1 MWFVFFLASLHV
13 LHGFFKQHQ
22 VHVRVQLIVVL
33 KSVHQGLLKLLQV
46 SHLCVTRLNHTMSK
60 MGVNQWLVD
69 KNRLIYT
76 LQRESKTYLFDKWR
90 SSSLEFPPG
99 FSEVILTSKYLL
111 PVSSRILL
119 NSSTSFSSISLSE
132 YTREDSCNH
141 RWTRSIGYRTCSGRA
156 KRIPYTH
163 TKYKNTENSMSTL
176 ICIK

>member
-1 MWFVFFLASLHV
+1 MWFCSFLVSSHV

-46 SHLCVTRLNHTMSK
+46 SHLCVTRLTHTVSE
-60 MGVNQWLVD
+60 VRVDQWLVD

-76 LQRESKTYLFDKWR
+76 LQRERKRKCKSW
-90 SSSLEFPPG
+90 SSNSLVTSAENF
-99 FSEVILTSKYLL
+99 FWEVLLTSKYLL

-132 YTREDSCNH
+132 YTREDSCSH
-141 RWTRSIGYRTCSGRA
+141 RCTRSIGYRTCSGRA
-156 KRIPYTH
+156 NRIP
-163 TKYKNTENSMSTL
+163 
-176 ICIK
+176 

>member
-1 MWFVFFLASLHV
+1 MSCCMYYLFNMMYVNSVKYRVKTLNYVICFFLASLHV

-76 LQRESKTYLFDKWR
+76 LQRESKT
-90 SSSLEFPPG
+90 
-99 FSEVILTSKYLL
+99 
-111 PVSSRILL
+111 
-119 NSSTSFSSISLSE
+119 
-132 YTREDSCNH
+132 
-141 RWTRSIGYRTCSGRA
+141 
-156 KRIPYTH
+156 
-163 TKYKNTENSMSTL
+163 
-176 ICIK
+176 